1 MTFLFQ
7 HALFY
12 LLLNQE
18 NNFKNRVNRT
28 VKKSKGD
35 HEKTVLLTHFWTYAL
50 SKFGKGTSTTQKAYY
65 IVCRILT
72 VNAIFFSIFDWCLTI
87 FKYSSFTPY
96 NYGYNWKP
104 SMTKKYN
111 VQLHAHFYGF

>member
-35 HEKTVLLTHFWTYAL
+35 REKTVLLTH
-50 SKFGKGTSTTQKAYY
+50 
-65 IVCRILT
+65 C
-72 VNAIFFSIFDWCLTI
+72 
-87 FKYSSFTPY
+87 
-96 NYGYNWKP
+96 
-104 SMTKKYN
+104 
-111 VQLHAHFYGF
+111 

>member
-7 HALFY
+7 RALFY

-35 HEKTVLLTHFWTYAL
+35 HEKTVLLTH
-50 SKFGKGTSTTQKAYY
+50 
-65 IVCRILT
+65 C
-72 VNAIFFSIFDWCLTI
+72 
-87 FKYSSFTPY
+87 
-96 NYGYNWKP
+96 
-104 SMTKKYN
+104 
-111 VQLHAHFYGF
+111 